1 MGFFFLCDSSLL
13 VYRKVT
19 DFCILILYPATL
31 PDSLISNSFF
41 LVETLRFFIYSIMSS
56 TNINS
61 FTSPPPIWMPF
72 ISFSCLIAV
81 TGTSNNMLNRN
92 SKCGYHCLVFEF
104 KGKAFSFSPLSLMLA
119 SLGFSMYTIMSSANS
134 DSFTSFP
141 ICIPFISFSS
151 LIAMARTFKTMLNN
165 SGKSGR
171 PCLVSDLRG
180 NAFSFSPLKMMFA
193 VGLLYMAF
201 VMLR

>member
-81 TGTSNNMLNRN
+81 TGTSNNTLNRN

-119 SLGFSMYTIMSSANS
+119 GFVINGLYYVEIRSLCTHFDEGFFFYYHEW
-134 DSFTSFP
+134 
-141 ICIPFISFSS
+141 
-151 LIAMARTFKTMLNN
+151 MLN
-165 SGKSGR
+165 
-171 PCLVSDLRG
+171 
-180 NAFSFSPLKMMFA
+180 
-193 VGLLYMAF
+193 F
-201 VMLR
+201 VKCFFCVY